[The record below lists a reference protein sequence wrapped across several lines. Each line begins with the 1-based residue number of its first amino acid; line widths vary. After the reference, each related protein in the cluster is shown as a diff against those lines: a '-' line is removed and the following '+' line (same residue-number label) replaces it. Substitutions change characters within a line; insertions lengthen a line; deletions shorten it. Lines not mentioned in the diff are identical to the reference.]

1 VSQSEAASFKAL
13 PDRFQQFFTFK
24 RLRQEIRRACLDR
37 TDRHG
42 NIAVAREKYDGN
54 LSARLD

>member
-1 VSQSEAASFKAL
+1 VVNGEAASFKAL
-13 PDRFQQFFTFK
+13 PDGFQQFFIVK
-24 RLRQEIRRACLDR
+24 RFRQEIRRACLDR

-54 LSARLD
+54 LSAGLD